1 MKKLGDKEGCSSR
14 KDNIRIKGYIKV
26 KSLLNNKNAIKLTG
40 QLKTPEK
47 GVPLA
52 SSWCDAVIRSDKIKM
67 LDWESE
73 DAGWSPV
80 LLGVNLAALEDHFGD
95 SRFIMLKNKGLE
107 PDFGLLPRCFQ
118 KPSGCSGEELSGSTS
133 SPWSP
138 PSLHSEL
145 GLFFPALY
153 YILWCDYIL
162 GGAQLL

>member
-1 MKKLGDKEGCSSR
+1 MKKIGDKEGYSSR

-40 QLKTPEK
+40 QLEILEK

-80 LLGVNLAALEDHFGD
+80 LLGVNLAALGRSF
-95 SRFIMLKNKGLE
+95 
-107 PDFGLLPRCFQ
+107 
-118 KPSGCSGEELSGSTS
+118 
-133 SPWSP
+133 W
-138 PSLHSEL
+138 
-145 GLFFPALY
+145 
-153 YILWCDYIL
+153 
-162 GGAQLL
+162 